1 METAVM
7 PGKSEVFE
15 ATATILL
22 KTIMM
27 RGWSL
32 IELLSDNDSLLIL
45 LITDVCLWIHMITDD
60 FFIDSNDYR

>member
-22 KTIMM
+22 KKIMM